1 LECSGKGEDKEVEMN
16 SGILRLRAVVLYL
29 VPACIVWTAAV
40 AGASVMRYLSLEDQ
54 CDMAKVIV
62 VATATS
68 QSSSW
73 ADNSRRI
80 YTDTS
85 FEVKQTVKGE
95 VGGVITV
102 RQLGGQVEDVAQV
115 VAGSPVFVTGESYV
129 LFLDP
134 RPDGKYRV
142 VGFSQGCYP
151 VVTGSEGKARVMPS
165 MAASSGAHFIDGP
178 QGKALSTQSLE
189 EFLGRIRHLL
199 KQNR

>member
-1 LECSGKGEDKEVEMN
+1 MN
-16 SGILRLRAVVLYL
+16 SGILRLRAVILYL
-29 VPACIVWTAAV
+29 VPACIIWTAAV
-40 AGASVMRYLSLEDQ
+40 AWASVMRYLSLEDQ
-54 CDMAKVIV
+54 CDMAEVIV

-73 ADNSRRI
+73 DDNRLRI
-80 YTDTS
+80 YTDTR
-85 FEVKQTVKGE
+85 FEVEQTVKGD
-95 VGGVITV
+95 VGGIIIM
-102 RQLGGQVEDVAQV
+102 RQLGGQVGDIGMS
-115 VAGSPVFVTGESYV
+115 VAGSPVFLEGESYV

-134 RPDGKYRV
+134 RPDGKFRV

-151 VVTGSEGKARVMPS
+151 VVTGAGGKARVMPG
-165 MAASSGAHFIDGP
+165 MAASSGAHFIDRP

>member
-1 LECSGKGEDKEVEMN
+1 MN
-16 SGILRLRAVVLYL
+16 RGILGLRAVVLFL
-29 VPACIVWTAAV
+29 VPACIIWTAAV

-54 CDMAKVIV
+54 CDQAEVIV

-73 ADNSRRI
+73 ADNRLRI
-80 YTDTS
+80 YTDTN
-85 FEVKQTVKGE
+85 FEVEQTVKGD
-95 VGGVITV
+95 VGGVIIV
-102 RQLGGQVEDVAQV
+102 RQLGGQVGDVAQV
-115 VAGSPVFVTGESYV
+115 AAGAPVFVPGERYV

-134 RPDGKYRV
+134 RPDGKFRV

-151 VVTGSEGKARVMPS
+151 VVAGSGGKARVMPS

-199 KQNR
+199 KQSR